1 MQQATG
7 GKGADVVIGADLGTS
22 RAKSVA
28 YDAAG
33 RAHAKAVA
41 DVELDTPAPGRVE
54 QDPDALV
61 EALAGTVR
69 DVAGQV
75 EQAGGRVVGIALSGA
90 MHSLLAL
97 DRSDRALTPAITW
110 ADGRA
115 AAQAGELS
123 RRPGAGELRR
133 RTGTPTA
140 AMAPLAKLRWFAQE
154 EPELA
159 ARAARWL
166 SVKEYLLLGLC
177 GEAVIDHSMAS
188 ATGLFDLAAR
198 AWDPEALDLAGVTEE
213 QLSTPVSTTAVIGRL
228 DGDAA
233 RRLGLPEG
241 TPLVAGAADGCLEN
255 LGAGAVDE
263 GVAAVTIGTSGA
275 VRCVV
280 TRPQGDPTGR
290 LFCYAL
296 TDDRWVVGGPIN
308 NGGLVLQWAEQR
320 LFPGLGAEA
329 EAQGRSVY
337 ELVDELVASVP
348 AGAEGLVCLPALVGE
363 RSPWW
368 DPELRGVL
376 VGLSRGHGREHVL
389 RALMEGVAYSLATVA
404 DAMEQGGHRIREVH
418 ATGGFTLSPRWVEIV
433 AGTLGR
439 PVSLPDEHEGA
450 CFGAALLGLSALDLA
465 DALDL
470 ARQVAADDRVV
481 RPDPADADTYRRTY
495 AVFSG
500 LAERLAPEF
509 AALEAL
515 RAAHPRAEHGL
526 SGDI

>member
-1 MQQATG
+1 VR
-7 GKGADVVIGADLGTS
+7 DVVIGADLGTS
-22 RAKSVA
+22 RAKAVA
-28 YDAAG
+28 YDVHG
-33 RAHAKAVA
+33 RGLFKAVA
-41 DVELDTPAPGRVE
+41 DVELRTPAPGRVE

-61 EALAGTVR
+61 DALAGTVR
-69 DVAGQV
+69 DVAGQA
-75 EQAGGRVVGIALSGA
+75 QRGDARVIGLALSGA

-97 DRSDRALTPAITW
+97 DRAGRPLTPAITW

-115 AAQAGELS
+115 AAQARELG
-123 RRPGAGELRR
+123 RRPGAAELRR

-140 AMAPLAKLRWFAQE
+140 AMAPLAKLCWFAQE

-166 SVKEYLLLGLC
+166 SVKEYLVLGLC
-177 GEAVIDHSMAS
+177 GETVVDHSMAS
-188 ATGLFDLAAR
+188 ATGLFDLALR
-198 AWDPEALDLAGVTEE
+198 DWDAEALDLAAITRE
-213 QLSTPVSTTAVIGRL
+213 QLSIPVSTTAVVARL
-228 DGDAA
+228 QDEAA
-233 RRLGLPEG
+233 RRLGLPDG

-280 TRPQGDPTGR
+280 PRPQGDPTGR

-308 NGGLVLQWAEQR
+308 NGGLVLHWAEHR

-329 EAQGRSVY
+329 AQQGRSVY
-337 ELVDELVASVP
+337 ALVDELVAGVP

-363 RSPWW
+363 RAPWW

-376 VGLSRGHGREHVL
+376 VGLSQGHGREHVL
-389 RALMEGVAYSLATVA
+389 RALMEGVGYSLAAVA
-404 DAMEQGGHRIREVH
+404 DAMEQGGHPIREVQ

-433 AGTLGR
+433 AGALGR
-439 PVSLPDEHEGA
+439 PVSLPDDHEGA

-465 DALDL
+465 DPLDL
-470 ARQVAADDRVV
+470 ARQVAANDRVV
-481 RPDPADADTYRRTY
+481 RPDPADADVYRRTS

-509 AALEAL
+509 AALEDL
-515 RAAHPRAEHGL
+515 RAAHPSAAHTG
-526 SGDI
+526 SDDT

>member
-1 MQQATG
+1 
-7 GKGADVVIGADLGTS
+7 VIIGADLGTS
-22 RAKSVA
+22 RAKAVA
-28 YDAAG
+28 YDAGG
-33 RAHAKAVA
+33 RGYHKAVA
-41 DVELDTPAPGRVE
+41 DVELRTPAPGWME

-61 EALAGTVR
+61 EASAGTVR
-69 DVAGQV
+69 EVAAAV
-75 EQAGGRVVGIALSGA
+75 EQGGGRVVGVALSGA

-97 DRSDRALTPAITW
+97 DRAGQPLTPAITW

-115 AAQAGELS
+115 AAQASELG
-123 RRPGAGELRR
+123 RRPGAAELRR

-159 ARAARWL
+159 HKAARWL

-177 GEAVIDHSMAS
+177 GEALVDHSMAS

-198 AWDPEALDLAGVTEE
+198 DWDAEALDLAEVTRE

-228 DGDAA
+228 AGDAA
-233 RRLGLPEG
+233 RRLGLPDG

-308 NGGLVLQWAEQR
+308 NGGLVLHWAEHR

-329 EAQGRSVY
+329 EQQGRSVY
-337 ELVDELVASVP
+337 ELVDELVAGVP
-348 AGAEGLVCLPALVGE
+348 AGAAGLVCLPALVGE
-363 RSPWW
+363 RAPWW

-376 VGLSRGHGREHVL
+376 IGLSRGHGREHVL
-389 RALMEGVAYSLATVA
+389 RALMEGVGYSLATVV
-404 DAMEQGGHRIREVH
+404 DAMEQDGRHIREVH
-418 ATGGFTLSPRWVEIV
+418 ATGGFTLSPRWVEII
-433 AGTLGR
+433 AGALGR
-439 PVSLPDEHEGA
+439 PVSLPDDHEGA
-450 CFGAALLGLSALDLA
+450 CFGAALLGLAALGLA

-509 AALEAL
+509 AALEEL
-515 RAAHPRAEHGL
+515 RAAHPRVAHTL
-526 SGDI
+526 SGGA